1 MLTMVI
7 QQQMIRIQSNYVLFL
22 VILLCTSLVWS
33 LEHRKRTEEVS
44 LSQLVD
50 PMTEEVDEGMV
61 ELLWVS
67 CRLDLICLKE
77 ANEDLNFCFPEEISD
92 AASESNSKSRSLTK
106 EHFRKMIKVQNPQ
119 WKQTLLGCMR
129 KNNILFH
136 ASRESGSNIQH
147 SRYLDS
153 AFPMPDGPKRNLLQ
167 SASDPVLT
175 DKSLAADLAPSFEGG
190 DESPPS
196 DMEVASAGSVSD
208 PNVEPDSHR
217 NNRKVIVIAVVV
229 TAAVTSAFAALFFF
243 CCTKICRRSS
253 GGRLNDE
260 KPLLSLSLSD
270 YSTGS
275 HKSFGLLNSIKEENF
290 DHQSFNKNSS
300 HHRKGS
306 SLDSIMSDVLRAS
319 LDEIALSAESIGKSS
334 NTIALVP
341 PPPGRV
347 DSMLPLKPPPGRV
360 DSMLPLKPPHGR
372 AVPLPPEPPAS
383 LRPPPSKAGP
393 PPPPPP
399 HALPPPPARASGS
412 VGPRPPGPPPPPT
425 VTSGAKS
432 GPSPPPPPKGG
443 PAPPRPPPPL
453 PMGSKVPRPPSGL
466 KRPPNA
472 APVEGD
478 GAEGDANTP
487 KAKLKPFFWDKV
499 LANPD
504 NSMVWHQIKAGS
516 FQFNEEMIE
525 TLFGY
530 APTDRNRS
538 DRKKESSSHDSAFHY
553 IQILD
558 TKKAQNLSILL
569 RALNVTIEEVCD
581 ALHEGNELPIELL
594 QTLLKMAPTADEEL
608 KLRLYS
614 GELSQLGNAER
625 FLKVLVDI
633 PFTYK
638 RLEALLFMCTL
649 QEEVATTKESFETLE
664 VACKELKNSRLF
676 LKLLEAVLKTGNRMN
691 DGTFRGR
698 AQAFKLDTLLKL
710 SDVKGTDGKTTLL
723 HFVVQEIIR
732 SEGVRAAR
740 AARESR
746 TFSNISV
753 KTDDLLE
760 DVTPDT
766 EYDYR
771 KTGLQVVSRLSSELE
786 NVKKAA
792 VIDADSLTGTVAK
805 LGYSLLKT
813 QDFLNKDMKSLE
825 EDSEFH
831 EALKSFVQT
840 AEVDVMWLLE
850 EEKRIMALVKS
861 TGDYFHG
868 NAGKDEG
875 LRLFVIVRDFLI
887 ILDKVCKQ
895 VGEAQK
901 MSEKSLKKEASTASS
916 HSSRQ
921 QQQISPDPRQQQQ
934 ISPDIRSR
942 LFPAIQERK
951 IENSSS
957 DDESE

>member
-7 QQQMIRIQSNYVLFL
+7 QQQMIRIQSNYVMFL
-22 VILLCTSLVWS
+22 VILLCASSVGS
-33 LEHRKRTEEVS
+33 LEYRKRTEEVHM
-44 LSQLVD
+44 SQLVD
-50 PMTEEVDEGMV
+50 PLTGEVDDGMA
-61 ELLWVS
+61 ELLWIS
-67 CRLDLICLKE
+67 CRQDFVHLKE
-77 ANEDLNFCFPEEISD
+77 ANEDLNFCFPEETSD
-92 AASESNSKSRSLTK
+92 MASESNSEGRLLTK
-106 EHFRKMIKVQNPQ
+106 EHVWKMVKVQNPHLM
-119 WKQTLLGCMR
+119 QTILDCMR
-129 KNNILFH
+129 KNNNLFH
-136 ASRESGSNIQH
+136 VSGESGSNIQH
-147 SRYLDS
+147 TRYLDS
-153 AFPMPDGPKRNLLQ
+153 VFPIRIVPKRNLLQ
-167 SASDPVLT
+167 SIAEVPASAPVPVAG
-175 DKSLAADLAPSFEGG
+175 SPFFSPVPSADLAPSPVSTPSPVSMPSPVSTPSPQKPFFPQGG
-190 DESPPS
+190 DSSPTATE
-196 DMEVASAGSVSD
+196 DASAGPASD

-217 NNRKVIVIAVVV
+217 SNHKVIVIAVVV
-229 TAAVTSAFAALFFF
+229 TAAVTFAFAALFFF
-243 CCTKICRRSS
+243 FCTKIRRRNS
-253 GGRLNDE
+253 GGRQNDE
-260 KPLLSLSLSD
+260 KPLLSLSLS
-270 YSTGS
+270 SP
-275 HKSFGLLNSIKEENF
+275 HNSFGLVNSIKEEKV
-290 DHQSFNKNSS
+290 DHQSLNKNSS
-300 HHRKGS
+300 HHGKDS
-306 SLDSIMSDVLRAS
+306 SLDSIKSTALHAS
-319 LDEIALSAESIGKSS
+319 PDEIALSAESIGKFSD
-334 NTIALVP
+334 TIAWVP

-347 DSMLPLKPPPGRV
+347 DSMLPLKPPPGR
-360 DSMLPLKPPHGR
+360 

-383 LRPPPSKAGP
+383 LRPPTRKTDLSPPPPPRAP

-399 HALPPPPARASGS
+399 MAPGVKS
-412 VGPRPPGPPPPPT
+412 GPPP
-425 VTSGAKS
+425 
-432 GPSPPPPPKGG
+432 PPPPPKGG
-443 PAPPRPPPPL
+443 PAPSQPPPPL
-453 PMGSKVPRPPSGL
+453 PMGSKVPRPPTGL
-466 KRPPNA
+466 KHPPNA
-472 APVEGD
+472 APGERD
-478 GAEGDANTP
+478 GAEGDANNP

-504 NSMVWHQIKAGS
+504 HSMVWHQIKSGS

-530 APTDRNRS
+530 APADRNKT
-538 DRKKESSSHDSAFHY
+538 DRKKESSSQDSTFHY

-625 FLKVLVDI
+625 FLKMLVDI
-633 PFTYK
+633 PFAYK

-649 QEEVATTKESFETLE
+649 QEEVAMTKESFDTLE
-664 VACKELKNSRLF
+664 VACKELRNSRLF

-691 DGTFRGR
+691 DGTFRGG

-740 AARESR
+740 VARESH

-753 KTDDLLE
+753 KSNDLLE
-760 DVTPDT
+760 DITADT
-766 EYDYR
+766 EYDYS
-771 KTGLQVVSRLSSELE
+771 KLGLQVVSCLSSELG

-792 VIDADSLTGTVAK
+792 IVDPDSLTGTVAK
-805 LGYSLLKT
+805 LGNSLLKT
-813 QDFLNKDMKSLE
+813 QDFLNKDMKSLG
-825 EDSEFH
+825 EDSKFH
-831 EALKSFVQT
+831 ETLKSVVQN
-840 AEVDVMWLLE
+840 AEVDIMWLLE

-901 MSEKSLKKEASTASS
+901 RSEKLLKKESSTASS
-916 HSSRQ
+916 NSSTSQ
-921 QQQISPDPRQQQQ
+921 QPSPDFRT
-934 ISPDIRSR
+934 R

-957 DDESE
+957 DDENE

>member
-1 MLTMVI
+1 
-7 QQQMIRIQSNYVLFL
+7 MIRIQSNYVLFL
-22 VILLCTSLVWS
+22 VILLCASLVWS

-119 WKQTLLGCMR
+119 WKQTLLG
-129 KNNILFH
+129 
-136 ASRESGSNIQH
+136 
-147 SRYLDS
+147 
-153 AFPMPDGPKRNLLQ
+153 
-167 SASDPVLT
+167 
-175 DKSLAADLAPSFEGG
+175 G

-217 NNRKVIVIAVVV
+217 NNR
-229 TAAVTSAFAALFFF
+229 
-243 CCTKICRRSS
+243 
-253 GGRLNDE
+253 
-260 KPLLSLSLSD
+260 
-270 YSTGS
+270 S

-334 NTIALVP
+334 NTIAWSPPPGRVDSMLP
-341 PPPGRV
+341 LKPPPGRV

-393 PPPPPP
+393 LPHPPPP
-399 HALPPPPARASGS
+399 HAPPPPPARASGS

-569 RALNVTIEEVCD
+569 RALNVTIEKFVM
-581 ALHEGNELPIELL
+581 HFMK
-594 QTLLKMAPTADEEL
+594 TLLKMAPTADEEL

-786 NVKKAA
+786 NVKKQQL
-792 VIDADSLTGTVAK
+792 S
-805 LGYSLLKT
+805 
-813 QDFLNKDMKSLE
+813 M
-825 EDSEFH
+825 
-831 EALKSFVQT
+831 
-840 AEVDVMWLLE
+840 
-850 EEKRIMALVKS
+850 
-861 TGDYFHG
+861 
-868 NAGKDEG
+868 
-875 LRLFVIVRDFLI
+875 LI
-887 ILDKVCKQ
+887 
-895 VGEAQK
+895 A
-901 MSEKSLKKEASTASS
+901 
-916 HSSRQ
+916 
-921 QQQISPDPRQQQQ
+921 
-934 ISPDIRSR
+934 
-942 LFPAIQERK
+942 
-951 IENSSS
+951 
-957 DDESE
+957 